1 MGNSMKSL
9 AKLILLVAFALS
21 ATGCASLNKKLKAM
35 FGKSQK
41 TEQVAAVKPTTPRF
55 SDQDQYKTGV
65 ERQYKRMNKEQFEA
79 DAQVGDTAGSLWVM
93 EGQGAYLFAQNTKRL
108 AGDFVNITIEGT
120 PQQQLQTK
128 SNVIAKLLKKL
139 ERGSE
144 PAPAVRSP
152 ASKGGANAQNKAP
165 AQAPTVDQNGNSQNP
180 QNVAGQDGAAA
191 GGDQQKTNSG
201 NFDVASV
208 PARITETL
216 KDGSYRVKGAQQFMI
231 GKREY
236 KVIVTGIIRPEDFN
250 EDGTSA
256 TKILDG
262 QFDIVSNKKGI
273 TSL

>member
-1 MGNSMKSL
+1 MKNFL
-9 AKLILLVAFALS
+9 KLTLIIAVALS
-21 ATGCASLNKKLKAM
+21 TTGCASLNKKLKAL

-41 TEQVAAVKPTTPRF
+41 SEAVASAIKPTTPRF
-55 SDQDQYKTGV
+55 SEEDNYKIGA
-65 ERQYKRMNKEQFEA
+65 ERQYKRMNREQFES
-79 DAQVGDTAGSLWVM
+79 DAQVGDQAGSLWVM

-108 AGDFVNITIEGT
+108 AGDFVNINIEGT

-139 ERGSE
+139 ERGSD
-144 PAPAVRSP
+144 PAPSVRNP
-152 ASKGGANAQNKAP
+152 ASKSAP
-165 AQAPTVDQNGNSQNP
+165 AAGSQQPNQQAVNVDQNGASPNP
-180 QNVAGQDGAAA
+180 AAPADGTAAA
-191 GGDQQKTNSG
+191 GDQAKNPNNS
-201 NFDVASV
+201 NFDVTQV
-208 PARITETL
+208 PARIVETL

-262 QFDIVSNKKGI
+262 QFDIVSNKKGV
-273 TSL
+273 TTL

>member
-1 MGNSMKSL
+1 MKNL
-9 AKLILLVAFALS
+9 LKLTLVIAFALS
-21 ATGCASLNKKLKAM
+21 ATGCASMNKKLKAL
-35 FGKSQK
+35 FGKSEK
-41 TEQVAAVKPTTPRF
+41 SAVAESAIKPTTPRF
-55 SDQDQYKTGV
+55 SEQDNYKIGA

-108 AGDFVNITIEGT
+108 AGDFVNINIEGT

-139 ERGSE
+139 ERGNE
-144 PAPAVRSP
+144 PAPSVRNP
-152 ASKGGANAQNKAP
+152 ASKAAP
-165 AQAPTVDQNGNSQNP
+165 AGKDGNQQPNQQAVNVDQNGSSQNP
-180 QNVAGQDGAAA
+180 DQSTAQNGAQP
-191 GGDQQKTNSG
+191 GDQDKKQNNS
-201 NFDVASV
+201 NFDVSQV
-208 PARITETL
+208 PARIVETL

-262 QFDIVSNKKGI
+262 QFDIVSNKKGV
-273 TSL
+273 TTL